1 MNYNLF
7 NILFLLIF
15 STLNAQCDSGY
26 TYNASFPSHI
36 NVLDN
41 STCFYN
47 TDLDALMD
55 LISTNNLPF
64 TSPLQDCYVD
74 INGNV
79 YVVGNINACC
89 TGAKDLFLYKYD
101 TNGQV
106 LWQKSISGN

>member
-41 STCFYN
+41 SACFYDA
-47 TDLDALMD
+47 DLDALMD
-55 LISTNNLPF
+55 LISINN
-64 TSPLQDCYVD
+64 
-74 INGNV
+74 
-79 YVVGNINACC
+79 
-89 TGAKDLFLYKYD
+89 
-101 TNGQV
+101 
-106 LWQKSISGN
+106 